1 MSGND
6 QPLARI
12 WCRCRVLSP
21 PNSIM
26 SAFGWARNTRRPSHD
41 HRDDEHAEGKSQHVV
56 GILEPGHA
64 QRGHKAAPHSLPWVS
79 APRSCALGDYATPSD
94 KPPRDAKPIHSLQD
108 GTHGRAS
115 GAKPCQHQEVNCY
128 RGIVSR
134 QCLGGIGLAIVE
146 AVVQRQGAEHGPM
159 RN

>member
-1 MSGND
+1 
-6 QPLARI
+6 
-12 WCRCRVLSP
+12 
-21 PNSIM
+21 M
-26 SAFGWARNTRRPSHD
+26 SAFTQAGNNRRPSHVA
-41 HRDDEHAEGKSQHVV
+41 RMST
-56 GILEPGHA
+56 L
-64 QRGHKAAPHSLPWVS
+64 KARANTLLVSLNRAMLREDTRQPPHSLPWVS